1 MPPSLKW
8 GIENEKILRESFL
21 KKLSDKG
28 HYSPFKYSGC
38 GFFISKE
45 YILLLVQAPHSKK
58 WSIVEAIHLF
68 V

>member
-8 GIENEKILRESFL
+8 GIKNEQILRESFL
-21 KKLSDKG
+21 KKLSDEG
-28 HYSPFKYSGC
+28 HYSPFKYSNC

-45 YILLLVQAPHSKK
+45 YILLLGQVPLSKK
-58 WSIVEAIHLF
+58 SSIVEAIHLF